1 MEQDGNPDFVKIVD
15 FGIAKVLK
23 TSGPALSPLEAARAS
38 APPLENLGSS
48 GDNNAPAG
56 KNLTLPGTVMGTP
69 AYMSPEQIK
78 GEHIDAR
85 TDQYALGCML
95 YQMLTG
101 KIPYVGKSA
110 IEVMLKHSD
119 PKTTPVPPRQLTPP
133 VAISSTLE
141 QALLQLLAKD
151 PEQRFSS
158 MAVVEQVL
166 ERELDLILIARGD
179 KRLLTAEHA
188 AVLDGKLPGSGL
200 VIGKRRVPL
209 WALLLVVVGLA
220 LGVAAGVYRAVTRP
234 ERPRLRP
241 GELAQLRAQAVAELH
256 AAVQP
261 AAPKKLRRDALLAL
275 GQSRDASL
283 SSELTPL
290 VGDADL
296 ELRIQAAE
304 SLGLLAEP
312 SSASALLAA
321 FNDAPPPLLKVA
333 LAGALRQLRE
343 PRGQQHLTEALS
355 DKDPTV
361 QFNAALLLCADSA
374 VPQAAQL
381 LRRYLQHAQPPEDVQ
396 QQILACLAQSGD
408 AGARQRLIER
418 ARGLGP
424 ERLPAAARLLQLGE
438 ETGRWMLRRTARQ
451 GGPEGLI
458 AARWLSGTAARWL
471 SGTDEQNSVALL
483 ARVAA
488 DKGAT
493 APARRLAA
501 EGLGDSGE
509 TFYVRLLSGLLAPK
523 QEPELRIAA
532 AGAIVRL
539 AAQEPGALSENSL
552 RWAQG
557 ALADNSW
564 LLRQEAVAVLGDT
577 PAAAAVPLLA
587 TLTRD
592 ADPRIRRSA
601 LRALARRAEPAALLA
616 LRDSL
621 TDSEVT
627 VRREAIR
634 ALGSLLDSP
643 LQKDNVSGK
652 AEAET
657 WLRGRFAQAEPVEQE
672 LISEILAQ
680 RGDPVY
686 RAQLLSFAAAADP
699 ELRRR
704 FVRSKFAG
712 TDKLVRA
719 LQDPVSAV
727 RLAAAR
733 QLAGSGDTR
742 AAPVLREAVR
752 LGGVSG
758 LTAYGLLLRLG
769 ESTTGP
775 ADLSQTLS
783 AGEVGKRL
791 TAVGALSALPPEV
804 ALPLLSRAA
813 HDPDAQVRSRAA
825 AVAGHFPAVDGA
837 APGRPL
843 WRLLL
848 TDRDAAVRARAQ
860 SLLARTVPV
869 PEPEPDSDPLAEPA
883 PKPARPPAP
892 PAAPPGGDDNAAEA
906 EAGLDAPE
914 AGAMLLIDAEPGI
927 LYQLD
932 HRAWQLT
939 SPQPLRI
946 PVGPHHLSSLSSQLD
961 FIALT
966 QQSLTLHLAT
976 SRVERL
982 AKAAEESYS
991 RRDYRKAQRQLDQA
1005 ISLCAQDRKNAV
1017 PCAILSVEMIYRL
1030 GQVREQQL
1038 ELPEAMN
1045 EYQRVTALLHKVKGK
1060 AELRSGVA
1068 EAMTRLR
1075 PRVCKVVLR
1084 QQVHARCV
1092 EDTVWV
1098 APGPRTIKVGGKLE
1112 QIQARAATE
1121 IQVGTCK

>member
-1 MEQDGNPDFVKIVD
+1 M
-15 FGIAKVLK
+15 
-23 TSGPALSPLEAARAS
+23 
-38 APPLENLGSS
+38 
-48 GDNNAPAG
+48 
-56 KNLTLPGTVMGTP
+56 
-69 AYMSPEQIK
+69 
-78 GEHIDAR
+78 
-85 TDQYALGCML
+85 
-95 YQMLTG
+95 
-101 KIPYVGKSA
+101 
-110 IEVMLKHSD
+110 
-119 PKTTPVPPRQLTPP
+119 
-133 VAISSTLE
+133 
-141 QALLQLLAKD
+141 
-151 PEQRFSS
+151 
-158 MAVVEQVL
+158 
-166 ERELDLILIARGD
+166 
-179 KRLLTAEHA
+179 
-188 AVLDGKLPGSGL
+188 
-200 VIGKRRVPL
+200 
-209 WALLLVVVGLA
+209 
-220 LGVAAGVYRAVTRP
+220 
-234 ERPRLRP
+234 
-241 GELAQLRAQAVAELH
+241 AELH
-256 AAVQP
+256 AAAQP
-261 AAPKKLRRDALLAL
+261 AAPRQLRRDALLAL

-290 VGDADL
+290 LHDADH

-304 SLGLLAEP
+304 ALGQLAEP
-312 SSASALLAA
+312 SSVSALLAA
-321 FNDAPPPLLKVA
+321 FNESPPPLLKVA

-343 PRGQQHLTEALS
+343 PSGQRHLTEALS
-355 DKDPTV
+355 AQDPTV
-361 QFNAALLLCADSA
+361 QFSAALLLCEDSTT
-374 VPQAAQL
+374 PQAAQL
-381 LRRYLQHAQPPEDVQ
+381 LRRYLQRAQPPEDVQ
-396 QQILACLAQSGD
+396 QKILACLAQNGD
-408 AGARQRLIER
+408 VVARQNLIER
-418 ARGLGP
+418 ARGFGP
-424 ERLPAAARLLQLGE
+424 ERLTAAARLLQLGE
-438 ETGRWMLRRTARQ
+438 ETGRWTLRRTARQ

-471 SGTDEQNSVALL
+471 SGTDEQNSVELL
-483 ARVAA
+483 ARVVA

-493 APARRLAA
+493 PTARRLAA

-509 TFYVRLLSGLLAPK
+509 TFQVRLLGGLLEPR
-523 QEPELRIAA
+523 QEAELRAAA
-532 AGAIVRL
+532 AGSIVRL
-539 AAQEPGALSENSL
+539 AAQDPGALSDNSL
-552 RWAQG
+552 HWAQG

-587 TLTRD
+587 RLTRD

-601 LRALARRAEPAALLA
+601 LRALGRRAEPAALLV

-621 TDSEVT
+621 TDGETT

-643 LQKDNVSGK
+643 LQKDNVSGQ
-652 AEAET
+652 AEAEA

-672 LISEILAQ
+672 LLSEILAR

-686 RAQLLSFAAAADP
+686 RAKLLTFAAAADP

-704 FVRSKFAG
+704 FVRSKLAG
-712 TDKLVRA
+712 TDELVRA
-719 LQDPVSAV
+719 LQDPVGAV

-733 QLAGSGDTR
+733 QLASRGDTR

-752 LGGVSG
+752 LGGVGG
-758 LTAYGLLLRLG
+758 LVAYGLLLRLG
-769 ESTTGP
+769 EATAGP
-775 ADLSQTLS
+775 ADLNQTLS
-783 AGEVGKRL
+783 AGEVGARL
-791 TAVGALSALPPEV
+791 LAVGALSALPPDV

-825 AVAGHFPAVDGA
+825 VVAGQFPAVDGA
-837 APGRPL
+837 APGRPI

-860 SLLARTVPV
+860 SLLARTGPALA
-869 PEPEPDSDPLAEPA
+869 PESDSDLPDEPA
-883 PKPARPPAP
+883 TRPAP
-892 PAAPPGGDDNAAEA
+892 APAKAPAAPAAEDGA
-906 EAGLDAPE
+906 ADSDAGMDAPE

-932 HRAWQLT
+932 HRGWQLT
-939 SPQPLRI
+939 GPQPIRL

-982 AKAAEESYS
+982 AKAAEDSYG

-1017 PCAILSVEMIYRL
+1017 PCAIVSVEMIYRL

-1060 AELRSGVA
+1060 AELRTGVA
-1068 EAMTRLR
+1068 EAMTRLG

-1084 QQVHARCV
+1084 QPVHGRCV
-1092 EDTVWV
+1092 EDIVWV